1 MTQKKE
7 TDLHYTRLA
16 ELGWNAELATQFDEV
31 AAGLTPGRVVV
42 QHRGAWEV
50 ATEED
55 DLTIGITGRLRHEAA
70 HGDLPVVGDWV
81 GVRDG
86 LIDFVAPRRSKFS
99 RKTPFTEISEQVLVA
114 NVDVAFLVMAFDE
127 LDFSIRRLERYLT
140 TAWEGGADPV
150 VVLNKAD
157 VADDLEARVAE
168 AESVAFGVP
177 LHVITALAGEGVD
190 VLRPYLAGAR
200 TGVLL
205 GSSGVGKSTLI
216 NALLGE
222 ERLATGAVRN
232 DGRGRHTTS
241 HRELLVLPGGG
252 ILIDTPGLR
261 ELQLWESEDGLEKA
275 FADVAEL
282 VTQCRFSDCSHETEP
297 GCAVQAALAD
307 GRLPGERWASYLK
320 LQRELEHLERK
331 LDPRL
336 RSEERKKWAAITKA
350 HRKRRKTVG
359 H

>member
-1 MTQKKE
+1 LQFA
-7 TDLHYTRLA
+7 RLA
-16 ELGWNAELATQFDEV
+16 QLGWNDELATQFEEQ
-31 AAGLTPGRVVV
+31 ASAGLQPGRVTA

-50 ATEED
+50 ATEDGDVTVE
-55 DLTIGITGRLRHEAA
+55 ITGRLRHAA
-70 HGDLPVVGDWV
+70 EPGELPVVGDWV
-81 GVRDG
+81 ALRDNQ
-86 LIDFVAPRRSKFS
+86 IDAVLPRRSKFS

-114 NVDVAFLVMAFDE
+114 NVDVAFLVMGLDE
-127 LDFSIRRLERYLT
+127 RDFKIRRLERYLT
-140 TAWEGGADPV
+140 TAWEGGATPV

-157 VADDLEARVAE
+157 LADDLDAQIAQTEAVG
-168 AESVAFGVP
+168 FGVP
-177 LHVITALAGEGVD
+177 VHVVTAVAGEGID
-190 VLRPYLAGAR
+190 VLLPYLAGAQ

-222 ERLATGAVRN
+222 GRLATGEVRD

-252 ILIDTPGLR
+252 VLIDTPGLR
-261 ELQLWESEDGLEKA
+261 ELQLWETDGGLDKA

-282 VTQCRFSDCSHETEP
+282 VNRCRFADCAHDTEP
-297 GCAVQAALAD
+297 GCAVKAALAD
-307 GRLPGERWASYLK
+307 GSLPLERWESYVK
-320 LQRELEHLERK
+320 LQRELAHLERK

-336 RSEERKKWAAITKA
+336 QAEERKKWAAISKS
-350 HRKRRKTVG
+350 HRKRKKIIG